1 MKLLYILKS
10 LANKSG
16 TERVFSD
23 KINYLA
29 QCGYEITLVTYEQG
43 EHPFSFPLHQSVH
56 HVDFDTR
63 FFKVGQQPLYKRPFY
78 MYRLRKLF
86 RNRLQNFV
94 DELSPDV
101 IICTTYSFHLLDII
115 STIKTSAYNII
126 ESHVACFTIKKSYE
140 YRRIP
145 IVCQILKLYDAYQM
159 DCLKRF
165 DKMVVLT
172 EGDAAEW
179 RKYISRV
186 VVIPNPVT
194 FFPEQVLT
202 HEKPSNRIICVGRLH
217 EQKGLDMLV
226 NAFSMIASKC
236 PQWYIDIYGSGDE
249 KAMLCQLIADY
260 NLQGRIVIHEPTTDI
275 YREYQT
281 SDFLVLSSRYE
292 GFALVL
298 IEAMAC
304 GIPCVSFRC
313 KYGPEEIVTNGINGL
328 LVENGDVRALAESIL
343 FMINHSEERLR
354 MGIAARE
361 MTRCFQKDI
370 IMKEWIELFDSKEM
384 NDNE

>member
-1 MKLLYILKS
+1 MLYNVLYH
-10 LANKSG
+10 
-16 TERVFSD
+16 SD
-23 KINYLA
+23 IY
-29 QCGYEITLVTYEQG
+29 
-43 EHPFSFPLHQSVH
+43 H
-56 HVDFDTR
+56 
-63 FFKVGQQPLYKRPFY
+63 
-78 MYRLRKLF
+78 
-86 RNRLQNFV
+86 
-94 DELSPDV
+94 
-101 IICTTYSFHLLDII
+101 
-115 STIKTSAYNII
+115 
-126 ESHVACFTIKKSYE
+126 
-140 YRRIP
+140 
-145 IVCQILKLYDAYQM
+145 
-159 DCLKRF
+159 
-165 DKMVVLT
+165 
-172 EGDAAEW
+172 
-179 RKYISRV
+179 
-186 VVIPNPVT
+186 
-194 FFPEQVLT
+194 
-202 HEKPSNRIICVGRLH
+202 
-217 EQKGLDMLV
+217 
-226 NAFSMIASKC
+226 
-236 PQWYIDIYGSGDE
+236 QWYIDIYGSGDE